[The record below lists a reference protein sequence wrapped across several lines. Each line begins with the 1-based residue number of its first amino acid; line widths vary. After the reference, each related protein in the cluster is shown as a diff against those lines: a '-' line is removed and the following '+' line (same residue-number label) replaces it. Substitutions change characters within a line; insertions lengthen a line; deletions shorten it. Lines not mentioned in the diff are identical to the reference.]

1 MRLVSIRKIL
11 VVIILMFSWQ
21 GFAQTDSLQLSPAI
35 QNLALKKLPSSFVE
49 EYTYDPSLNL
59 YIYTVKVG
67 EIDINAPLTLTPEE
81 YLDRI
86 LRQEALDYINDKQE
100 LLSGDVDDLEQQKNL
115 LPDLYVRSDL
125 FRRLF
130 GSDVIQIIPKGS
142 VGIDLGVNYQ
152 KSGNP
157 ALSPRNQSSFAFD
170 FDQRISV
177 GLVGNIGER
186 LRVNAN
192 YDTQS
197 TFDFQNNI
205 KIEFFPPTFDEA
217 YQLIDEATGG
227 RVGKAVSAVSGAV
240 GRIQNKVDR
249 LKGGID
255 KAKSLKDGFSG
266 NEDGI
271 LQKLEIGNVSMPL
284 NSSLISGAQSL
295 FGVKADLKF
304 GNTNISAVI
313 SEQRSQTQRIMTSA
327 DGSLEDFSLFALD
340 YEEDRHFFLAQY
352 FRDKY
357 DFAVAT
363 YPYINSAVQ
372 ITRVEVWV
380 TNRNAQTNNVR
391 NLVALQDLGET
402 TADQVRL
409 DDLSPNFFT
418 ALSVSGYPDNKANQL
433 SPEQLGSG
441 ILTNDIRDIATTR
454 NGFGTLSDVVQEG
467 IDYAVLE
474 SARKLEPTDYTLH
487 PKLGYISLR
496 QRLNNDEILAVA
508 FQYTVGDQTYQVG
521 EFAGDGVP
529 STSTSGSGQ
538 TQQVLNNSLV
548 VKLLR
553 SNLTN
558 VEQPLWDLMMK
569 NIYNIGA
576 YQLDQDGFVFNLLF
590 SDPSPINYISPIAE
604 DIWPEGLDQRVLLNV
619 FGLDRLNIYN
629 DLQDGGDGF
638 FDFVEGV
645 TVDREN
651 GYIIFPK
658 IEPFGE
664 FLFETLQSDSSED
677 YDVAATYNANQN
689 KYVFPEMYKLTKS
702 EAIDFAAQN
711 KFSSKGVI
719 SRVVEEQEFLL
730 ARSMYLVDRFV

>member
-1 MRLVSIRKIL
+1 M
-11 VVIILMFSWQ
+11 
-21 GFAQTDSLQLSPAI
+21 
-35 QNLALKKLPSSFVE
+35 E
-49 EYTYDPSLNL
+49 EYTYDPVLDL

-304 GNTNISAVI
+304 GNTNISAVV
-313 SEQRSQTQRIMTSA
+313 SEQRS
-327 DGSLEDFSLFALD
+327 
-340 YEEDRHFFLAQY
+340 
-352 FRDKY
+352 K
-357 DFAVAT
+357 
-363 YPYINSAVQ
+363 P
-372 ITRVEVWV
+372 
-380 TNRNAQTNNVR
+380 NA
-391 NLVALQDLGET
+391 
-402 TADQVRL
+402 
-409 DDLSPNFFT
+409 
-418 ALSVSGYPDNKANQL
+418 
-433 SPEQLGSG
+433 
-441 ILTNDIRDIATTR
+441 
-454 NGFGTLSDVVQEG
+454 
-467 IDYAVLE
+467 
-474 SARKLEPTDYTLH
+474 
-487 PKLGYISLR
+487 
-496 QRLNNDEILAVA
+496 
-508 FQYTVGDQTYQVG
+508 
-521 EFAGDGVP
+521 
-529 STSTSGSGQ
+529 
-538 TQQVLNNSLV
+538 
-548 VKLLR
+548 
-553 SNLTN
+553 
-558 VEQPLWDLMMK
+558 
-569 NIYNIGA
+569 
-576 YQLDQDGFVFNLLF
+576 
-590 SDPSPINYISPIAE
+590 
-604 DIWPEGLDQRVLLNV
+604 
-619 FGLDRLNIYN
+619 
-629 DLQDGGDGF
+629 
-638 FDFVEGV
+638 
-645 TVDREN
+645 
-651 GYIIFPK
+651 
-658 IEPFGE
+658 
-664 FLFETLQSDSSED
+664 
-677 YDVAATYNANQN
+677 
-689 KYVFPEMYKLTKS
+689 
-702 EAIDFAAQN
+702 
-711 KFSSKGVI
+711 
-719 SRVVEEQEFLL
+719 
-730 ARSMYLVDRFV
+730 